1 MCIFARL
8 QGLKKASTKKVVEV
22 GWVLQTES
30 ASFIWDA
37 PRPVSRPE
45 SVPPQTSK
53 SVMFCPAVVDHEARL
68 FEITCP
74 VELRLGFAFTEQGQ
88 PVLIDRM
95 GDQSPVR
102 RRHLN
107 DMIAIVPQKEWR
119 HPKRPIIQI
128 ITPYTFLADDPV
140 YMTQL
145 PPFLHYRDPALP
157 GLMIG
162 GRMPID
168 VWPRVLMWAFE
179 WFDTSKD
186 LILRR
191 GEPWFYTR
199 FELPNPSQR
208 VRLVEA
214 QLTPELKQYFNGL
227 NGVANYVKQTF
238 SLFSIARQRRPK
250 QLLVKVSR

>member
-1 MCIFARL
+1 M
-8 QGLKKASTKKVVEV
+8 
-22 GWVLQTES
+22 
-30 ASFIWDA
+30 
-37 PRPVSRPE
+37 
-45 SVPPQTSK
+45 
-53 SVMFCPAVVDHEARL
+53 
-68 FEITCP
+68 
-74 VELRLGFAFTEQGQ
+74 
-88 PVLIDRM
+88 LIDRM

-157 GLMIG
+157 GVMIG

>member
-1 MCIFARL
+1 
-8 QGLKKASTKKVVEV
+8 
-22 GWVLQTES
+22 
-30 ASFIWDA
+30 
-37 PRPVSRPE
+37 
-45 SVPPQTSK
+45 
-53 SVMFCPAVVDHEARL
+53 
-68 FEITCP
+68 
-74 VELRLGFAFTEQGQ
+74 
-88 PVLIDRM
+88 
-95 GDQSPVR
+95 
-102 RRHLN
+102 
-107 DMIAIVPQKEWR
+107 
-119 HPKRPIIQI
+119 
-128 ITPYTFLADDPV
+128 
-140 YMTQL
+140 MTQL

-157 GLMIG
+157 GVMIG